1 MISTVNR
8 QGERGEEGKKSRG
21 RERTGF
27 LKTQGLAQKK
37 CQISTLEYSTLA
49 KVSRRNRGP
58 MRIHK
63 VFLDVKEPFKVTSRS
78 FLADSPSTVKP
89 ILEEIDFYHT
99 VKRDKKIRR
108 TTPDAEV
115 RANARDPLWNRNGAR
130 DASNRTFRER

>member
-1 MISTVNR
+1 MISTLNR
-8 QGERGEEGKKSRG
+8 RGERGEEGKKSRG

-37 CQISTLEYSTLA
+37 CQISTREYSTLA

-63 VFLDVKEPFKVTSRS
+63 LFLDVKEPFKVTSRS

-99 VKRDKKIRR
+99 VKRDKVRR

-115 RANARDPLWNRNGAR
+115 RANARTPLRHRNGAR